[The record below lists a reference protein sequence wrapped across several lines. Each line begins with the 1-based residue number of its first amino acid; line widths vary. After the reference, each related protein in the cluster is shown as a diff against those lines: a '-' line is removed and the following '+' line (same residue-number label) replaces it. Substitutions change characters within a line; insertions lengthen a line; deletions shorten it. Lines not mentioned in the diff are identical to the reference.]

1 MDDLTGLDW
10 NASKQTPGQK
20 PSSANYYPTLRPTPP
35 ISGRSTPAYP
45 PPGSAKPSVAG
56 APRSNSS
63 TPANDSFAD
72 LVSFNAPKSTKNL
85 SLQEQQDKLAEE
97 RARQEKGLGS
107 SINTNL
113 GNQDA
118 AFWENLGSGR
128 TTPNN
133 VTSPPRYTATTEYG
147 GQKLSE
153 SINKP
158 FAGIHNIASRKKQ
171 DAATNVEEDL
181 LPGFSALS
189 NKSKAVSQDS
199 KSAAFTSSSS
209 QSASSSKLTYQEPR
223 PVADN
228 EANDLDDDFFG
239 LGVPSAKGSHRQ
251 KTDARDSASLDED
264 DILGLLGR
272 PVSEFPPKTPGQKS
286 EQETTSGTISHPQD
300 SAIAE
305 LVDMGFSPEQSR
317 EALESTE
324 SGTDVQAAVGWLLNQ
339 AHQKSQTDR
348 EQQKK
353 QKSMSQP
360 SGQRRQ
366 SRVSGDRN
374 VSPAWQREE
383 RQNVRRQNSRSPAN
397 GEKDPAKMAAELGN
411 NLFKTANSLWKTGT
425 KKLNQAVSELN
436 SDSDSN
442 QPKWMKDAR
451 LEPERNPARQPQRGN
466 QSQAD
471 DRNGAVHVEQNRTRS
486 EDVTDEALMLESG
499 DARPSR
505 KPGVRPRPS
514 VPVWSNDSS
523 RDHSPVVGF
532 RPQARENQ
540 QSRVTQPPKPSDPK
554 SRLNRQLV
562 EEQTSQ
568 AYVSPA
574 RRKQAAPKPPS
585 PEPDLLF
592 ESSQPSSRTP
602 RPSQPPQKARQ
613 TASRSPPKS
622 SLPVRPPA
630 PVRNIPSISPSVLQT
645 SNASRLQGSEAFK
658 RGDYGQATTHY
669 TSALATLPSNHPLT
683 IPILT
688 NRALSYSK
696 TGEPKSSIADATAAL
711 KLIGPSRG
719 ASETIDHGLE
729 GHKEMSLFWGKAM
742 IRQAEALEQ
751 LERWS
756 EAASVWK
763 SCVEANV
770 GGATSIASRDRCE
783 RAANP
788 SKPTPAAKRPL
799 PKPVPKQSALDALS
813 GAAPHTQ
820 STEAVSRL
828 RAANLEAER
837 VDDEKFAL
845 SDRVS
850 ERLQSWR
857 AGKEGNLRA
866 LLGSLETVL
875 WADAGWKKVGMGELI
890 LPGKVKVAY
899 MKGIAKVHPDKVC
912 WSGCWRCGKGEERRE
927 WRRWMLMRIS
937 SLYSCRLPP
946 RQNRG

>member
-10 NASKQTPGQK
+10 NSSKQTSSQQT
-20 PSSANYYPTLRPTPP
+20 SSANYYPTLRPTPP
-35 ISGRSTPAYP
+35 ISGRSTPAHP
-45 PPGSAKPSVAG
+45 TTASSKPLVTG
-56 APRSNSS
+56 APRSNNS
-63 TPANDSFAD
+63 TPVNDSFAD

-85 SLQEQQDKLAEE
+85 SLQEQQDRLVEE
-97 RARQEKGLGS
+97 RARQQKKLGS
-107 SINTNL
+107 GINTNL

-118 AFWENLGSGR
+118 VFWENLGSGR
-128 TTPNN
+128 TTPNI

-153 SINKP
+153 TINKP
-158 FAGIHNIASRKKQ
+158 FAGIPNIASRKKQ

-181 LPGFSALS
+181 LSGFSASS
-189 NKSKAVSQDS
+189 NISKAVSQHP
-199 KSAAFTSSSS
+199 KPAAFTSSSKQS
-209 QSASSSKLTYQEPR
+209 QSSSRLAYQEPR
-223 PVADN
+223 PAEEDQII
-228 EANDLDDDFFG
+228 DQDDDFFG
-239 LGVPSAKGSHRQ
+239 LGVASANNSQPRKVDTPNPASH
-251 KTDARDSASLDED
+251 DED

-272 PVSEFPPKTPGQKS
+272 PVSEFPRKAPDHKS
-286 EQETTSGTISHPQD
+286 EEERTSDTISHPQD
-300 SAIAE
+300 SAMAE
-305 LVDMGFSPEQSR
+305 LVDMGFAPEQAR
-317 EALESTE
+317 EALESTA

-339 AHQKSQTDR
+339 AHQKSRAGR
-348 EQQKK
+348 ENQH
-353 QKSMSQP
+353 SRASSSQP
-360 SGQRRQ
+360 GGEHKRSSV
-366 SRVSGDRN
+366 SRKGSA
-374 VSPAWQREE
+374 SPAWQQEE
-383 RQNVRRQNSRSPAN
+383 RHNARRQTSRSPSN
-397 GEKDPAKMAAELGN
+397 GERDPTKIAAELGS
-411 NLFKTANSLWKTGT
+411 NLFRTANSLWKTGA

-436 SDSDSN
+436 SDNDSN
-442 QPKWMKDAR
+442 QPKWMKDAK
-451 LEPERNPARQPQRGN
+451 LEPEPDMARRTQRGS
-466 QSQAD
+466 QSKPD
-471 DRNGAVHVEQNRTRS
+471 GRNGAVHLEQNETRS
-486 EDVTDEALMLESG
+486 ENVTDEAMMLESG
-499 DARPSR
+499 NTRPSR
-505 KPGVRPRPS
+505 KPAVPPKSS
-514 VPVWSNDSS
+514 VTARSNDSLG
-523 RDHSPVVGF
+523 DQPPAAGF
-532 RPQARENQ
+532 RSNAREIRQ
-540 QSRVTQPPKPSDPK
+540 PRVTQPPKQDDPK

-574 RRKQAAPKPPS
+574 RRKQAVPKPPS

-592 ESSQPSSRTP
+592 ESSQPSSRTQ
-602 RPSQPPQKARQ
+602 RPSQPPQKAPQ
-613 TASRSPPKS
+613 SASRITSRPAP
-622 SLPVRPPA
+622 PVRPPA

-688 NRALSYSK
+688 NRALSHSK

-719 ASETIDHGLE
+719 ASETIDLGLE
-729 GHKEMSLFWGKAM
+729 GHKDMSLFWGKAM
-742 IRQAEALEQ
+742 TRQAEALEQ
-751 LERWS
+751 LERWP
-756 EAASVWK
+756 EATSVWK

-770 GGATSIASRDRCE
+770 GGMTSIAGRDRCE
-783 RAANP
+783 KAANP
-788 SKPTPAAKRPL
+788 SKPKPAAKRPP
-799 PKPVPKQSALDALS
+799 PKPVSKQSALDALS
-813 GAAPHTQ
+813 GTTLHAQ

-866 LLGSLETVL
+866 LLGSLDTVL

-912 WSGCWRCGKGEERRE
+912 R
-927 WRRWMLMRIS
+927 
-937 SLYSCRLPP
+937 P
-946 RQNRG
+946 